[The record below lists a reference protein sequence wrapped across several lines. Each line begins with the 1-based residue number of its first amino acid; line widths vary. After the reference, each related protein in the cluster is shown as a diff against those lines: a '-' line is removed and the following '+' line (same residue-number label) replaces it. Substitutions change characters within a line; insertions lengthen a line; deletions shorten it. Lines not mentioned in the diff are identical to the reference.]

1 MIISYIDKKSYI
13 DIRIAYIDKNISYID
28 KIYYIDFRFIYI
40 VCQKANIDRRYY
52 YIDILF
58 VLFWT

>member
-13 DIRIAYIDKNISYID
+13 DLRISYIVKNISYID
-28 KIYYIDFRFIYI
+28 KIYYIDCRFIYI

-58 VLFWT
+58 VLF